1 VLAERSLPVRA
12 AELTLA
18 LPQRLITLY
27 TEYAD
32 SVIIAIARRLGKL
45 DFASS
50 TAAWQMQR
58 LSESGK
64 LYENILSELTILTG
78 KTSGELQAMFE
89 KAGVKAMTF
98 DDGIY
103 KAAGL
108 QPIPLNLS
116 PAMKQVL
123 AAGLNKTQGIMKN
136 LTMTTAISGQ
146 NAFIDAADLAYMQ
159 ITSGAFDYNTAIR
172 QAVKDVA
179 DKGLPVIHFSGRQD
193 HLDVAMRRYVLTGV
207 NQTVGKL
214 QEARADEMG
223 VDLVAVSAHI
233 GARNTGTGPANH
245 EGWQGKVYSR
255 SGTHAEYPSFIEK
268 TGYGS
273 GEGLM
278 GWNCVVGETVVSGPA
293 ICAGYRREYSGE
305 IIILHTAGGK
315 ELSCTPNHPI
325 LTNKGW
331 IAAGLLTKG
340 DNVISRIP
348 QDRINGGSP
357 NIDQGETRIQDIF
370 DSLSVNGDIVRFPSS
385 AGYFHGDVSN
395 GEVDVIFP
403 DGFLRGCFNSR
414 FQGTPVFLLDSCSG
428 YPGIVELDNIIF
440 IERKST
446 QGSFVHVYNLETEG
460 GWYFANDIVIHNCRH
475 SFYPF
480 FEGIS
485 ENAYSNAELE
495 SYVNKTVTYNG
506 QEISV
511 YEATQQQREIERKIR
526 YWKRQEGALKAA
538 HLDTEYETGKV
549 REWQARM
556 RDFTKQTRLGR
567 QYEREQIFTISTGR
581 KTKIDF
587 SLAISEVIGK
597 TADLKNYF
605 PKNTPGKE
613 YIVSNDVVLT
623 PAKKKHIW
631 SNHQEQINWLES
643 HPQAIQN
650 VLLSPRYIDAVPT
663 KKEGRWAIT
672 HIAEVDHDLYDL
684 LVIGVRYGKTEK
696 EKHRIITIFLA
707 DKRFVFDENGIKSR
721 WLQIK

>member
-1 VLAERSLPVRA
+1 M
-12 AELTLA
+12 LTSDQLDA

-32 SVIIAIARRLGKL
+32 SVIIDIARRLGKL

-193 HLDVAMRRYVLTGV
+193 HLDVAMRRTVLTGV

-223 VDLVAVSAHI
+223 IDLVAVSAHI

-340 DNVISRIP
+340 DNVICRSYF
-348 QDRINGGSP
+348 DRISGGSP

-370 DSLSVNGDIVRFPSS
+370 DSLSVNGNIVRFPSS

-403 DGFLRGCFNSR
+403 DGFLRDCFNSR

-485 ENAYSNAELE
+485 ENAYSKAELE

-538 HLDTEYETGKV
+538 QLDTEYEWGKV

-567 QYEREQIFTISTGR
+567 QYERERIGYHPNVSI
-581 KTKIDF
+581 KAPKIDF
-587 SLAISEVIGK
+587 RSGEYQQVTDLGDVSKYFSEME
-597 TADLKNYF
+597 
-605 PKNTPGKE
+605 PGKKF
-613 YIVSNDVVLT
+613 IT
-623 PAKKKHIW
+623 PKPVIYNKFSASHLSDPKHRYRL
-631 SNHQEQINWLES
+631 EWLEKN
-643 HPQAIQN
+643 QEGLVKAIQSPN
-650 VLLSPRYIDAVPT
+650 FIEKTIRQRRDGYNSITLVSELYPGGKIEDRFMIVAVSLSKTPS
-663 KKEGRWAIT
+663 GFHQIT
-672 HIAEVDHDLYDL
+672 TIHEANWKDLFY
-684 LVIGVRYGKTEK
+684 
-696 EKHRIITIFLA
+696 A
-707 DKRFVFDENGIKSR
+707 DGTLKSKYLKIK
-721 WLQIK
+721 